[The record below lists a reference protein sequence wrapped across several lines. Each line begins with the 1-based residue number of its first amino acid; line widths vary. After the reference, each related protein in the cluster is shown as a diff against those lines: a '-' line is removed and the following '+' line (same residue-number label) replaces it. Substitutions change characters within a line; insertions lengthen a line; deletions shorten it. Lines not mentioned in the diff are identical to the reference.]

1 MMKETLAQV
10 AARLDEE
17 LDNMAGGVYTFSALL
32 PRSIDYM
39 HIREEIY
46 NIVESHGLYIGDLS
60 WSVYD
65 ATTAKILVGVGKSSS
80 TYTSYYN
87 TGAR

>member
-46 NIVESHGLYIGDLS
+46 NIVESHGLYVGDLS

-65 ATTAKILVGVGKSSS
+65 ATTAKILVGVTQVTTTQGHDDD
-80 TYTSYYN
+80 YYCL
-87 TGAR
+87 